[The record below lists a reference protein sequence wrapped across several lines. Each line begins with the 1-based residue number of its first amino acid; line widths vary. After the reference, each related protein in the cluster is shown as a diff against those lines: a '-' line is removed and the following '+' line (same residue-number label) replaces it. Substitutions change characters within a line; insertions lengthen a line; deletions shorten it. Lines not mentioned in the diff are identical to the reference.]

1 MENLAMKMRWIILL
15 LAIAGL
21 AVPLRSKAQSAGA
34 EDPPRATVVSSSTLP
49 DLTYSRPT
57 EKIKLQNYLFD
68 AYGPYPIVGAAL
80 AAGINQIDNSPPEW
94 RQGAAGYG
102 KRFGSDFGIL
112 AVSTTTRYT
121 LAEAFHEDTL
131 YYRCE
136 CKGFFPRLGHA
147 VISTLTSRRG
157 DDGHR
162 VFSFP
167 ALVAPYAG
175 SMTAV
180 YAWYPG
186 RYNAMDGF
194 RIGNYNLLAYV
205 GANIGLEFLYRGPHS
220 WINRMH
226 LNNAHGAPSPGFSP

>member
-1 MENLAMKMRWIILL
+1 M
-15 LAIAGL
+15 
-21 AVPLRSKAQSAGA
+21 
-34 EDPPRATVVSSSTLP
+34 
-49 DLTYSRPT
+49 
-57 EKIKLQNYLFD
+57 
-68 AYGPYPIVGAAL
+68 
-80 AAGINQIDNSPPEW
+80 
-94 RQGAAGYG
+94 
-102 KRFGSDFGIL
+102 
-112 AVSTTTRYT
+112 
-121 LAEAFHEDTL
+121 

-147 VISTLTSRRG
+147 LISTLTSRRG